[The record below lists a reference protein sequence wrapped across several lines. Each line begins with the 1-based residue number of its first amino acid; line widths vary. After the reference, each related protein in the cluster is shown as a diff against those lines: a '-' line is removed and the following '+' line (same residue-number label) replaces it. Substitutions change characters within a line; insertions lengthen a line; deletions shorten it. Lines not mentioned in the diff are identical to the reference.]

1 MKSINKAEY
10 KLQTGIYESHVVEFF
25 SPYDSYQKVSLL
37 TAFTS

>member
-10 KLQTGIYESHVVEFF
+10 KLQTGIYESDVEFF
-25 SPYDSYQKVSLL
+25 SPRDSYQKVSLL